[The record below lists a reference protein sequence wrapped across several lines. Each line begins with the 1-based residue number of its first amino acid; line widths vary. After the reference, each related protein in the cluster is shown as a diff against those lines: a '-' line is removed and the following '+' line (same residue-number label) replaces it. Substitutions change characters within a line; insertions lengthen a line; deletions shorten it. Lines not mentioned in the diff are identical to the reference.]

1 MTAVVM
7 LDPTARL
14 SCFGGS
20 TITFDATVL
29 KPIQDCGVGPRVS
42 PMWFCFPGVFLA
54 VPNAAP
60 DSGLDPL
67 AAYWSPA
74 SGLTSKSF
82 PSEKT
87 VRITGHFDDPA
98 ASSCRVTSVP
108 KGQSPEPPAAVVL
121 GCREAFIV
129 TAVR

>member
-1 MTAVVM
+1 MTAVVL
-7 LDPTARL
+7 LDLPARL

-20 TITFDATVL
+20 TITFDATVS

-42 PMWFCFPGVFLA
+42 PTWFCFPGVFLA

-60 DSGLDPL
+60 DSGLGALD
-67 AAYWSPA
+67 AYWSPA
-74 SGLTSKSF
+74 SGLTPKSF
-82 PSEKT
+82 PPGKT

-108 KGQSPEPPAAVVL
+108 KGQSPEPHAAPVL
-121 GCREAFIV
+121 GCRETFIV